1 MNFYIQGLLLIWET
15 LISTRNIKTQSVYR
29 QLYINGQIFCWRKH
43 SIHNPFRL
51 YKPES
56 RVRSVC
62 VCVCVFIKYATYAIT
77 LMEKRYT
84 DTNHRCLLIQLLK
97 THTEQRLPQANPHFF
112 HLMNIPSL
120 NDAEK
125 RRDLCRITCA
135 VFIIGCHS

>member
-1 MNFYIQGLLLIWET
+1 MDKYSAGEN
-15 LISTRNIKTQSVYR
+15 TQSTTRFDYTS
-29 QLYINGQIFCWRKH
+29 LKA
-43 SIHNPFRL
+43 
-51 YKPES
+51 ES
-56 RVRSVC
+56 DQ
-62 VCVCVFIKYATYAIT
+62 CVCVFIKYATYAIT